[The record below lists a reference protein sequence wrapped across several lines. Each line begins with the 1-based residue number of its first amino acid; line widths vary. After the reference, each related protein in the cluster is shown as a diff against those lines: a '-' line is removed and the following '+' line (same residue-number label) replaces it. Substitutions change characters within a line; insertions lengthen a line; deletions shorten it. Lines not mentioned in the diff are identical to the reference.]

1 MTLCPKE
8 LGDIE
13 GALDIVTDIYLENYP
28 AFNTAC
34 RSLMCTILPNRSA
47 YYEHKDKSVFTQ
59 CVKTVMDMNSRPER
73 DIDPE
78 LFHHV
83 ITCVKNIATVRSPHI
98 THFDYTALG
107 AQYAPMST
115 TKFIETLCK
124 IFQKLVDIK
133 PSNPHIVPVDR
144 PGIQRVDI
152 VAMGLADIIYSLMV
166 SDVSLVPK
174 LAPCLIKL
182 LLSRNTQICVPVRT
196 VLVKRLRPKNVRK
209 RRVTIPGP
217 SPPHC
222 ATPDTAAES
231 PREPAQD
238 EPPPA
243 LVSNAAANIA
253 RDAEAPQLPLVEVD
267 EPIVMLDGHD
277 NEVQL
282 PILNPLE
289 AFIGPEGFAMAQGID
304 LQSDAEDEAMVEL
317 AIALS
322 LQEQAGGLAMP
333 EGLQVLEDM
342 HQEVLHAAEAISPP
356 DDEPEQGMLPGVAAG
371 EGGAESDATA
381 SPPPSDDEGSTVA
394 TEGSTMRNS
403 EPVSR
408 F

>member
-1 MTLCPKE
+1 
-8 LGDIE
+8 
-13 GALDIVTDIYLENYP
+13 
-28 AFNTAC
+28 
-34 RSLMCTILPNRSA
+34 
-47 YYEHKDKSVFTQ
+47 
-59 CVKTVMDMNSRPER
+59 
-73 DIDPE
+73 
-78 LFHHV
+78 
-83 ITCVKNIATVRSPHI
+83 
-98 THFDYTALG
+98 
-107 AQYAPMST
+107 
-115 TKFIETLCK
+115 
-124 IFQKLVDIK
+124 
-133 PSNPHIVPVDR
+133 
-144 PGIQRVDI
+144 
-152 VAMGLADIIYSLMV
+152 MGLADIIYSLMV

-174 LAPCLIKL
+174 LSPCLLRL

-231 PREPAQD
+231 PRETVPG
-238 EPPPA
+238 EGNVPGLGPNSGGNLPRNPE
-243 LVSNAAANIA
+243 V
-253 RDAEAPQLPLVEVD
+253 PQLPLVEVD
-267 EPIVMLDGHD
+267 EPIVMLEGHD

-356 DDEPEQGMLPGVAAG
+356 EEEPEQGMLPGAPGG

-403 EPVSR
+403 EPVSV
-408 F
+408 

>member
-1 MTLCPKE
+1 MLF
-8 LGDIE
+8 IH
-13 GALDIVTDIYLENYP
+13 AYLSY
-28 AFNTAC
+28 
-34 RSLMCTILPNRSA
+34 
-47 YYEHKDKSVFTQ
+47 H
-59 CVKTVMDMNSRPER
+59 
-73 DIDPE
+73 
-78 LFHHV
+78 
-83 ITCVKNIATVRSPHI
+83 
-98 THFDYTALG
+98 
-107 AQYAPMST
+107 ST
-115 TKFIETLCK
+115 
-124 IFQKLVDIK
+124 
-133 PSNPHIVPVDR
+133 
-144 PGIQRVDI
+144 GIQRVDV
-152 VAMGLADIIYSLMV
+152 VAMGLSDIIYSLMV

-174 LAPCLIKL
+174 LAPCLIRL

-231 PREPAQD
+231 PREAGPGD
-238 EPPPA
+238 PNPSG
-243 LVSNAAANIA
+243 LISNVAANIA
-253 RDAEAPQLPLVEVD
+253 RNPEAPQLPLVEVD

-289 AFIGPEGFAMAQGID
+289 AFIGPEGFVMAQGID

-322 LQEQAGGLAMP
+322 LQEQGGLQMP

-342 HQEVLHAAEAISPP
+342 HQEVMHAAEAISPP
-356 DDEPEQGMLPGVAAG
+356 EDEPEQGILPGAP

-403 EPVSR
+403 EPVCKDKNTSVYYCTVLIDV
-408 F
+408 